1 MDPVDIVELREV
13 TDLETARVMMEP
25 SRLAI
30 LRTLS
35 ARGLRQLTVKEIAEE
50 LDEGQ
55 TKLYRHIKQLE
66 EHGLIHVAETRV
78 VSGIIEKRY
87 AASQKRLTLDNAVLG
102 LSENVGFIDQQVA
115 ATLDTARDYL
125 HSELRAGRVVLHS
138 EPDGPDLKL
147 FASYS
152 STRMTPEK
160 FAQLRAE
167 LAKLAESY
175 SDKDESP
182 DAVPVLFQAL
192 LFAVTDQV
200 DGSAHAAADEAAGGA
215 ADEAASGAADG
226 AADG

>member
-1 MDPVDIVELREV
+1 MDPVDIVEVRQV
-13 TDLETARVMMEP
+13 TDLDTARVLMEP

-30 LRTLS
+30 MRTLS
-35 ARGLRQLTVKEIAEE
+35 ARGPRQLTVKEIAEE

-87 AASQKRLTLDNAVLG
+87 AASQKRLTLDNEVLG
-102 LSENVGFIDQQVA
+102 LSENVGFIDQQIA

-147 FASYS
+147 FATYS

-167 LAKLAESY
+167 LAKLTESY
-175 SDKDESP
+175 ADKDESP
-182 DAVPVLFQAL
+182 DAVPVLLQVL

-200 DGSAHAAADEAAGGA
+200 DGST
-215 ADEAASGAADG
+215 DG
-226 AADG
+226 AADS

>member
-1 MDPVDIVELREV
+1 MDPVDIVELRQV
-13 TDLETARVMMEP
+13 TDLETARVLMEP

-30 LRTLS
+30 MRTLS
-35 ARGLRQLTVKEIAEE
+35 SRGPRQLTVKEIAEE

-87 AASQKRLTLDNAVLG
+87 AASQKRLTLDNEVLG
-102 LSENVGFIDQQVA
+102 LSENVGFIDQQIA

-160 FAQLRAE
+160 FAELRAE
-167 LAKLAESY
+167 LAKLTESY
-175 SDKDESP
+175 SDKNESP
-182 DAVPVLFQAL
+182 DSIPVLFQAL

-200 DGSAHAAADEAAGGA
+200 DGSAD
-215 ADEAASGAADG
+215 GAADG
-226 AADG
+226 AADS